1 MHTENLKHEN
11 SVNTLTEKTGR
22 DFIMR
27 LILLGPPGAGKGTQ
41 AEGIVQKYNVPHI
54 STGDIFRVAL
64 REGTEMGLKAKGYMD
79 SGQLVPDEIVV
90 GVVTERLRKSDCA
103 KGFLLDGF
111 PRNANQAEALDKVVE
126 HMSIKIDGVIN
137 IDVPDE
143 ELVDRLT
150 GRRMCKGCGASF
162 HVKFKAPKVRN
173 VCDSCGGELYQRD
186 DDTVE
191 TAKERLEI
199 YHSQTAPLID
209 YYTKKG
215 VILNIN
221 GNQDMKLVLAE
232 IIEALGKLA

>member
-1 MHTENLKHEN
+1 
-11 SVNTLTEKTGR
+11 
-22 DFIMR
+22 MR

-41 AEGIVQKYNVPHI
+41 AEGIVKKYNIPHI
-54 STGDIFRVAL
+54 STGDIFRAAL

-79 SGQLVPDEIVV
+79 QGQLVPDEIVV
-90 GVVTERLRKSDCA
+90 GVVTERLRKPDTS

-126 HMSIKIDGVIN
+126 HMGIKIDGVVN

-191 TAKERLEI
+191 TAKERLEV

-209 YYTKKG
+209 YYTKRG
-215 VILNIN
+215 IILNIN
-221 GNQDMKLVLAE
+221 GNQDMKAVLDE
-232 IIEALGKLA
+232 IIAALGKLA